1 MCPGRCQ
8 GQVRA
13 KVRLRTRGR
22 GPGQGER
29 AGEREGGSAK
39 GCADLGDAGGHVAQ
53 PSSEEGGG
61 VDGDEAPAE
70 ATRDGLDHRR
80 PGWGWDVGDGTMWW
94 VDLSRRW
101 EVGVWVRGRAEG
113 RDEGGRWGLEVQW
126 GDGVGGEGGRIYLA
140 VPGGPKRM
148 PE

>member
-1 MCPGRCQ
+1 
-8 GQVRA
+8 
-13 KVRLRTRGR
+13 
-22 GPGQGER
+22 
-29 AGEREGGSAK
+29 
-39 GCADLGDAGGHVAQ
+39 
-53 PSSEEGGG
+53 
-61 VDGDEAPAE
+61 
-70 ATRDGLDHRR
+70 
-80 PGWGWDVGDGTMWW
+80 MWW

-101 EVGVWVRGRAEG
+101 EVGVWVRGRVEG

>member
-1 MCPGRCQ
+1 M
-8 GQVRA
+8 
-13 KVRLRTRGR
+13 
-22 GPGQGER
+22 
-29 AGEREGGSAK
+29 
-39 GCADLGDAGGHVAQ
+39 
-53 PSSEEGGG
+53 GGG
-61 VDGDEAPAE
+61 
-70 ATRDGLDHRR
+70 
-80 PGWGWDVGDGTMWW
+80 
-94 VDLSRRW
+94 RW